1 MHAISKMLRT
11 LGFIQ
16 QVKYKLRIVIINKK
30 KEKKLVGLPS
40 GPHVHVYLNYRP
52 TGSQSKFQQARH
64 VLCSHCSDE
73 VRRTELQYNTIQYKF
88 IYMAAI
94 RWIKRK
100 TITHKQRHAF
110 KITLLEVDKVFYFT
124 TLSLAAQPTSP
135 AVKRL

>member
-30 KEKKLVGLPS
+30 KKKLVGLPL

-64 VLCSHCSDE
+64 VLCSDE

-94 RWIKRK
+94 SWIKRK

-110 KITLLEVDKVFYFT
+110 KIALLEVDRVFYFT
-124 TLSLAAQPTSP
+124 TLPLAA
-135 AVKRL
+135 